1 MAQEGEEKNTQTTP
15 SVRDPVSSDSTTT
28 LAPAQASG
36 EDTTASETGEQSQPE
51 TSDVPGRD
59 VVFSLGVIDE
69 HSFTRECITKSLHQ
83 IGNFLN
89 ITSFAT
95 CDECLKSR
103 RNYDLILYH
112 AHESVASSND
122 NHERLAAVRK
132 VLRIA
137 PVIILC
143 GVDCFDS
150 IAAAFESGARGY
162 IPTANTTLEL
172 AIEIMRLVKAG
183 GTFVPPSSLSLGRVT
198 RHSETAGATAQ
209 GTLVPS
215 SGLPLGRITRHGE
228 AAGAIATRQFT
239 PRQMAVLE
247 YLKLGKTNKTI
258 AHELGISE
266 STVKVHLRI
275 IMRKMKATNRTEAA
289 CLALT
294 PWQQEE
300 G

>member
-1 MAQEGEEKNTQTTP
+1 
-15 SVRDPVSSDSTTT
+15 
-28 LAPAQASG
+28 L
-36 EDTTASETGEQSQPE
+36 
-51 TSDVPGRD
+51 
-59 VVFSLGVIDE
+59 
-69 HSFTRECITKSLHQ
+69 
-83 IGNFLN
+83 
-89 ITSFAT
+89 
-95 CDECLKSR
+95 CD
-103 RNYDLILYH
+103 
-112 AHESVASSND
+112 
-122 NHERLAAVRK
+122 
-132 VLRIA
+132 
-137 PVIILC
+137 
-143 GVDCFDS
+143 VDCFES

-183 GTFVPPSSLSLGRVT
+183 GTFVPPSSLSLRRVT

-215 SGLPLGRITRHGE
+215 SGLPFGKITRHGE
-228 AAGAIATRQFT
+228 AAGAIASSQFT

-266 STVKVHLRI
+266 STVKVHLRS
-275 IMRKMKATNRTEAA
+275 IMKKMKATNRTEAA

-294 PWQQEE
+294 PWQQ